1 MKQSFAGINVLGM
14 FRLLGF
20 IVFVA
25 GIFGAGFYSGVRY
38 YEHEIVQNPNE
49 FLRLYKREFTNTAKE
64 KIDELKKQLLDKSD

>member
-1 MKQSFAGINVLGM
+1 M
-14 FRLLGF
+14 FGLLF

-49 FLRLYKREFTNTAKE
+49 FYASTNVNLPTAKE
-64 KIDELKKQLLDKSD
+64 KIDELKKQLLDKSDSNDTR